1 MIWSGFGSANAWGCE
16 RFTLSSS
23 HSHLQAKRP
32 RKQPTPGWT
41 FHWDGV
47 NVALRMPGA
56 SPTLCISPE
65 YVTKRRFWDSSG
77 PHLGQFWQ
85 PAQLLSCYSACCE
98 PWDEPATSHHACLS
112 PATARLPGET
122 SATALYSTTT
132 HARIQPNLSQSIRL
146 SDGWN
151 HTVIPSL
158 LQHNP
163 ENNSSSRQTDRNCLD
178 YRIQRLKY
186 MAPVRAA
193 IRCFDLKICKQT
205 HEWYAKRMQVPL
217 KD

>member
-23 HSHLQAKRP
+23 HSHLQAKWP
-32 RKQPTPGWT
+32 GKQPTPGWT

-122 SATALYSTTT
+122 SATVLYSTTQLHMPASNPT
-132 HARIQPNLSQSIRL
+132 CHKASGSVMDGTIQSFPLYSNTTQRTTPVV
-146 SDGWN
+146 D
-151 HTVIPSL
+151 
-158 LQHNP
+158 
-163 ENNSSSRQTDRNCLD
+163 RQIETAW
-178 YRIQRLKY
+178 ITESKG
-186 MAPVRAA
+186 
-193 IRCFDLKICKQT
+193 
-205 HEWYAKRMQVPL
+205 
-217 KD
+217 